1 MSIKLKFFLGF
12 LACILLSI
20 ASISGVALQKILSVS
35 ESSVENAA
43 AKQLELADKYVRN
56 MFAGN
61 LSKMCFLAQSPAVL
75 ECGSSFPTPEATRT
89 AGKYDVASLPSD
101 AQALIAELARMKAAS
116 PQISKIFI
124 GYGDGRFASSAP
136 ETAVP
141 GYDPTTRGWFTD
153 VLSGGEASHVGDAY
167 TSVSGEVMVSVSVRA
182 DGKTP
187 QGETAV
193 VAADISLATLNDL
206 LAGMSFGR
214 TGRYFLMDSAGR
226 ILSSPGSP
234 KAVNRNISEEA
245 PYMQPL
251 HKKGSGNAV
260 LTHQGKE
267 SLVSMTTTVN
277 GWRIASVVEMAEV
290 QESADA
296 AVKLIL
302 MVSLALLVVLLIGA
316 VLISRSVCN
325 PLERIMRATRDIAQG
340 KLDGLPEERQ
350 FSGELLALYRN
361 LMDMVH
367 QLLDWHEKAR
377 AETAEAQRLAAEAGE
392 ARKRAVEA
400 SRKAELARREGML
413 AAAAQLEQVVSV
425 ISTASDELAHNV
437 EASSRSASPSAERL
451 SEAATA
457 MNEMNATVQ
466 EVARNAAEASRMSS
480 DTRGEALRGAEIV
493 DQALRSIRQMRQG
506 TLSLKESMSLLN
518 THTEAVSQI
527 MGVIS
532 DIADQT
538 NLLALN
544 AAIEAARAGEAGR
557 GFAVV
562 ADEVRKLAEKTMA
575 STGDVAKAI
584 HAIQGSVEQSIAA
597 VDEAVVQTEQASD
610 FANQSGE
617 ALQRIVKD
625 CETTADEVRSIATAS
640 EEQSAASEEINRS
653 ISEVNADSAHTA
665 QIMADAAQV
674 VARLNGQT
682 ATLSRLI
689 EDFKHA

>member
-61 LSKMCFLAQSPAVL
+61 LSKMRFLAQSPAVL

-296 AVKLIL
+296 AIKLIL

-437 EASSRSASPSAERL
+437 EASSRSASHSADRL
-451 SEAATA
+451 A
-457 MNEMNATVQ
+457 
-466 EVARNAAEASRMSS
+466 
-480 DTRGEALRGAEIV
+480 
-493 DQALRSIRQMRQG
+493 
-506 TLSLKESMSLLN
+506 
-518 THTEAVSQI
+518 
-527 MGVIS
+527 
-532 DIADQT
+532 
-538 NLLALN
+538 
-544 AAIEAARAGEAGR
+544 
-557 GFAVV
+557 
-562 ADEVRKLAEKTMA
+562 
-575 STGDVAKAI
+575 
-584 HAIQGSVEQSIAA
+584 
-597 VDEAVVQTEQASD
+597 
-610 FANQSGE
+610 
-617 ALQRIVKD
+617 
-625 CETTADEVRSIATAS
+625 
-640 EEQSAASEEINRS
+640 
-653 ISEVNADSAHTA
+653 
-665 QIMADAAQV
+665 
-674 VARLNGQT
+674 
-682 ATLSRLI
+682 
-689 EDFKHA
+689 